1 VRRLFIAIPLNGLLH
16 LLVDLAQCHA
26 ARAFHLVGIGSG
38 ESVINV
44 ASVWVALAWHQLP
57 ESVGEDR
64 YRSKDAWKQRRMAW
78 CETSDNKGENMT
90 TLSKIEERVKKLQ
103 ARADAIQKKQ
113 AIAAVAKIRS
123 LMKEHG
129 LTIDDLTIRGRTGAA
144 NDSANAPLAAA
155 RKYRD
160 PKTGATWSG
169 RGRAPA
175 WIANAKNR
183 ARFLVSAAV
192 EPNDSDSGKRT
203 GNDLRGPQPA
213 KYRDPKS
220 GAEWSGR
227 GKAPGWLASVK
238 GRSRFL
244 ISTADTKAAG
254 TVKPKSEMN
263 ATPARSTQTRKTP
276 DAGKAPRA
284 KRT

>member
-1 VRRLFIAIPLNGLLH
+1 
-16 LLVDLAQCHA
+16 
-26 ARAFHLVGIGSG
+26 
-38 ESVINV
+38 
-44 ASVWVALAWHQLP
+44 
-57 ESVGEDR
+57 
-64 YRSKDAWKQRRMAW
+64 
-78 CETSDNKGENMT
+78 MT
-90 TLSKIEERVKKLQ
+90 TLSNIEERIRKLQ

-113 AIAAVAKIRS
+113 AIAAVAKIHS

-129 LTIDDLTIRGRTGAA
+129 LTIDDLTSRGRADAGK
-144 NDSANAPLAAA
+144 DSANAALAATG
-155 RKYRD
+155 KYRD

-192 EPNDSDSGKRT
+192 ESNDSDSGKRT
-203 GNDLRGPQPA
+203 GNYPRGPQPA

-238 GRSRFL
+238 DKTKFL
-244 ISTADTKAAG
+244 ISAADTKAAG
-254 TVKPKSEMN
+254 TKKPKSETN
-263 ATPARSTQTRKTP
+263 ATPARSTKAAKTP
-276 DAGKAPRA
+276 IAAKAPRA

>member
-1 VRRLFIAIPLNGLLH
+1 
-16 LLVDLAQCHA
+16 
-26 ARAFHLVGIGSG
+26 
-38 ESVINV
+38 
-44 ASVWVALAWHQLP
+44 
-57 ESVGEDR
+57 
-64 YRSKDAWKQRRMAW
+64 
-78 CETSDNKGENMT
+78 MT
-90 TLSKIEERVKKLQ
+90 TLSNIEERIRKLQ

-113 AIAAVAKIRS
+113 AIAAVAKIHS

-129 LTIDDLTIRGRTGAA
+129 LTIDDLISRGRVGAGK
-144 NDSANAPLAAA
+144 DSANAALAATG
-155 RKYRD
+155 KYRD

-183 ARFLVSAAV
+183 ARFLVSEAV
-192 EPNDSDSGKRT
+192 ESNDSDSGKRT
-203 GNDLRGPQPA
+203 GNYPRGPQPA

-238 GRSRFL
+238 DRTKFL
-244 ISTADTKAAG
+244 ISAADTKAAG
-254 TVKPKSEMN
+254 TKKPKSKTN
-263 ATPARSTQTRKTP
+263 PTPARSTKAAKTP
-276 DAGKAPRA
+276 IAAKAPRA

>member
-1 VRRLFIAIPLNGLLH
+1 
-16 LLVDLAQCHA
+16 
-26 ARAFHLVGIGSG
+26 
-38 ESVINV
+38 
-44 ASVWVALAWHQLP
+44 
-57 ESVGEDR
+57 
-64 YRSKDAWKQRRMAW
+64 
-78 CETSDNKGENMT
+78 MT
-90 TLSKIEERVKKLQ
+90 TLSNVEERIKKLQ

-113 AIAAVAKIRS
+113 AIAVVANIHS

-129 LTIDDLTIRGRTGAA
+129 LTIDDLTNRGRTGAA
-144 NDSANAPLAAA
+144 KDSANAPLAATG
-155 RKYRD
+155 KYRD

-192 EPNDSDSGKRT
+192 DSNDSDSGKRT
-203 GNDLRGPQPA
+203 GNYRRGPQPA

-238 GRSRFL
+238 DRTKFL
-244 ISTADTKAAG
+244 ISTANSKAAG
-254 TVKPKSEMN
+254 TKKAKPETNRM
-263 ATPARSTQTRKTP
+263 PARSTKAAKTP
-276 DAGKAPRA
+276 NAAKSPRA

>member
-1 VRRLFIAIPLNGLLH
+1 
-16 LLVDLAQCHA
+16 
-26 ARAFHLVGIGSG
+26 
-38 ESVINV
+38 
-44 ASVWVALAWHQLP
+44 
-57 ESVGEDR
+57 
-64 YRSKDAWKQRRMAW
+64 
-78 CETSDNKGENMT
+78 MT
-90 TLSKIEERVKKLQ
+90 TLSNIEERIRKLQ

-113 AIAAVAKIRS
+113 AIAAVAKIHS

-129 LTIDDLTIRGRTGAA
+129 LTIDDLTSRGRAGAGKDWA
-144 NDSANAPLAAA
+144 KAALAATG
-155 RKYRD
+155 KYRD

-192 EPNDSDSGKRT
+192 ESNDSDSGKRT
-203 GNDLRGPQPA
+203 GNYPRGPQPA

-238 GRSRFL
+238 DRTKFL
-244 ISTADTKAAG
+244 ISAADTKAAG
-254 TVKPKSEMN
+254 TKKPNSETN
-263 ATPARSTQTRKTP
+263 ATPVRSVRAAKTP
-276 DAGKAPRA
+276 KAAKAPRA
-284 KRT
+284 KRK